1 MGKRVFSRNHNKIK
15 IFDRRIWKSGQSRG
29 IGIGRMLPQ
38 GWLYVRCK
46 ILNAD
51 DQQVTIQFLKLAE
64 EPNGAHFTQNRK
76 TGQPNP

>member
-1 MGKRVFSRNHNKIK
+1 MSKRRFRQNDKKLKVY
-15 IFDRRIWKSGQSRG
+15 DRRIWKTGQSRG
-29 IGIGRMLPQ
+29 IGIGKMLPQ

-64 EPNGAHFTQNRK
+64 EPNSAHFTQNRK
-76 TGQPNP
+76 AGQPNA